1 MSPSFYLL
9 IYFIC
14 PFVALKKGR
23 ASSSREEHL
32 YRLVSVVEHFG
43 TVGSGHYTVYRRV
56 GVQIESSDEDPT
68 MWFSISD
75 SVVSQV
81 SQTDVLHAEAT
92 LLFYEKMS
100 SSGLGVSQF

>member
-1 MSPSFYLL
+1 M
-9 IYFIC
+9 
-14 PFVALKKGR
+14 KKGR

-32 YRLVSVVEHFG
+32 YRLVSVVEHSG

-56 GVQIESSDEDPT
+56 GVQDRT
-68 MWFSISD
+68 VWFSISD

-81 SQTDVLHAEAT
+81 SHTDVLHAEAT